1 MKKHIPREP
10 ASQEILAQLHLR
22 QVCRP
27 DISSP
32 APGPLGAVN
41 AMPRTLSGL
50 LQLRLPFCSQHLPGP
65 GRSALPH
72 TQLPY
77 CRSYLRASRGLCP
90 MTWGTCDSVEPPLTG
105 ASRRR
110 SAGQRGLD
118 ASANSSAANRG
129 PRTVL
134 AAKPSWPFEGFL
146 APWWVLPSCLAVS
159 QLHCVCVCVCV
170 HVCVCVCVCVCAC
183 VCVYVCMGVSVS
195 MCVSVCEHMCPC
207 VSVCLCL
214 CVDVS
219 VSMCVS
225 VCVHMCPCV
234 SVCLCLCVCVCAC
247 VCACMC
253 ARVCL
258 CMCACTCMCV
268 CVCVCAR
275 VSVYVYTCS
284 CKQSVIL
291 AGQ

>member
-22 QVCRP
+22 QVFRP

-159 QLHCVCVCVCV
+159 QLHRVCVCVCV
-170 HVCVCVCVCVCAC
+170 HVCVCVCVCAC

-234 SVCLCLCVCVCAC
+234 SVCLCLCVCVCMY
-247 VCACMC
+247 VR
-253 ARVCL
+253 ARVSVFVCVH
-258 CMCACTCMCV
+258 MHV

>member
-10 ASQEILAQLHLR
+10 ASQAILAQLHLR
-22 QVCRP
+22 QVFRP

-65 GRSALPH
+65 GRLALPH

-118 ASANSSAANRG
+118 ASANSSAADRG

-134 AAKPSWPFEGFL
+134 APKPSWPFEGFL

-159 QLHCVCVCVCV
+159 QLHCVCVCACMCVSVCMCV
-170 HVCVCVCVCVCAC
+170 WVCLYACVRMCVRVCVCVCVCLCVCVYGC
-183 VCVYVCMGVSVS
+183 VCVYVC
-195 MCVSVCEHMCPC
+195 
-207 VSVCLCL
+207 
-214 CVDVS
+214 
-219 VSMCVS
+219 
-225 VCVHMCPCV
+225 VCV
-234 SVCLCLCVCVCAC
+234 
-247 VCACMC
+247 
-253 ARVCL
+253 
-258 CMCACTCMCV
+258 
-268 CVCVCAR
+268 
-275 VSVYVYTCS
+275 
-284 CKQSVIL
+284 
-291 AGQ
+291 